1 MKGSKKQFNLLNKI
15 SYSTVITIILV
26 VAVISMLY
34 SLKIRHNQ
42 ELVEQ
47 QIEEEQTNEVSGR
60 VSTEE
65 NKESNGESNKES
77 TTKKK
82 EEKEEASAKVN
93 EGYDGKEKLEWPLL
107 GNVIIPYSMDTTVY
121 FETLDQYQCN
131 SGLFIQAAENTKV
144 KTVYSGTVKNVTKDD
159 KYGTIVTVDM
169 GGDYTAKYGQIQKV
183 KVKAGDKVKAG
194 ETIGYVAKPTKYF
207 TLEGSH
213 LYFEVEKDGKV
224 MNPVEI
230 LE

>member
-15 SYSTVITIILV
+15 SYGTVITIILV
-26 VAVISMLY
+26 VAAISLLY

-42 ELVEQ
+42 ELVKQ
-47 QIEEEQTNEVSGR
+47 QITKEQTNEVSGR

-65 NKESNGESNKES
+65 KQTENTKESA
-77 TTKKK
+77 TVKK
-82 EEKEEASAKVN
+82 EEEKEASAKVS
-93 EGYDGKEKLEWPLL
+93 EGYDGKKKLEWPLL

-144 KTVYSGTVKNVTKDD
+144 KTVYSGTVKDVAKDD

-213 LYFEVEKDGKV
+213 LYFEVEKDGKA

>member
-1 MKGSKKQFNLLNKI
+1 MKESKKQDNLLNKI
-15 SYSTVITIILV
+15 SYGTVIGIIVV
-26 VAVISMLY
+26 VAAISFLY

-47 QIEEEQTNEVSGR
+47 QIMREQVNEVGGR

-65 NKESNGESNKES
+65 KEK
-77 TTKKK
+77 TTKSEKSSTEAKK
-82 EEKEEASAKVN
+82 QKTKEEASARVSKA
-93 EGYDGKEKLEWPLL
+93 YDGKKKLEWPLL

-144 KTVYSGTVKNVTKDD
+144 KTVYSGTVKKVEKED
-159 KYGTIVTVDM
+159 KYGTVVTIDM
-169 GGDYTAKYGQIQKV
+169 GGDYSAKYGQMQKV
-183 KVKAGDKVKAG
+183 KVKTGDKVEAG
-194 ETIGYVAKPTKYF
+194 QTIGYVAKPTKYF

-213 LYFEVEKDGKV
+213 LYFEVQQDGKSV
-224 MNPVEI
+224 NPVDI

>member
-26 VAVISMLY
+26 VAVISLLY
-34 SLKIRHNQ
+34 GLKIRHNQ
-42 ELVEQ
+42 ELVKQ
-47 QIEEEQTNEVSGR
+47 QITKEQTNEVSGR

-65 NKESNGESNKES
+65 KTENTKES
-77 TTKKK
+77 TTAK
-82 EEKEEASAKVN
+82 EENKKEASAKVS

-144 KTVYSGTVKNVTKDD
+144 KTVYSGTVKDVTKDD

-213 LYFEVEKDGKV
+213 LYFEVEKDGKA

>member
-1 MKGSKKQFNLLNKI
+1 MKGSRKQFNLLNKI
-15 SYSTVITIILV
+15 SYGTVITIILV
-26 VAVISMLY
+26 VAAISMLY

-47 QIEEEQTNEVSGR
+47 QIEKEQTNEVSGR

-65 NKESNGESNKES
+65 KTENTKES
-77 TTKKK
+77 TTTK
-82 EEKEEASAKVN
+82 EEKKEEASAKVS

-144 KTVYSGTVKNVTKDD
+144 KTVYSGTVKDITKDD

-183 KVKAGDKVKAG
+183 KVKAGDKVEAG

-213 LYFEVEKDGKV
+213 LYFEVEKDGKA